1 MTKITIIGGGSY
13 SWGPTFV
20 KDILITPELSGSTI
34 VLHDIDA
41 ERLELIYRLG
51 QKMLGT
57 LDRPY
62 TLQRTLSLDEA
73 LIDADFIILTIT
85 TGGLD
90 TMRPDLEIPWKYGI
104 RQAVGDTVG
113 PGGLSRALRNIP
125 VLAHMAER
133 VNALCPNAI
142 FLNYTNPMSTLTRTL
157 NRVRTTPRRTVGL
170 CHEYLG
176 VRAKLAA
183 LFKVKPEQIQ
193 ARVAGI
199 NHFIWINELR
209 VNGVDVW
216 DQLPGMSEALFNH
229 SIDLDPDDDSVFVDK
244 GLVKAAL
251 FQRYG
256 LLPAAGDRHVAEFLP
271 YFITP
276 ETDWGAQYGFR
287 LTTADDRAALMA
299 EDRALIEAAL
309 RDEAPLAP
317 FMAELSG
324 EAASAI
330 IAAVSRG
337 ERYTG
342 IMSLPNVGQIAHLPQ
357 AAVVE
362 TFGVID
368 HTGAQPLTFGALP
381 PAVETLIA
389 RHVANQELIVEAA
402 LTGNRAL
409 ARQALLNDPLMR
421 GLDVDR
427 TVALLDEL
435 LEANRAYLP
444 LFF

>member
-13 SWGPTFV
+13 SWGPTFI
-20 KDILITPELSGSTI
+20 KDILITPELAGSTI

-41 ERLELIYRLG
+41 ERLDLVYRLG
-51 QKMLGT
+51 QKKLGT
-57 LDRPY
+57 LDRPD
-62 TLQRTLSLDEA
+62 TLQQTLSLDEA

-133 VNALCPNAI
+133 VNALCPNAF
-142 FLNYTNPMSTLTRTL
+142 FLNYTNPLSTLTRTL
-157 NRVRTTPRRTVGL
+157 NRLRATPRRTVGL

-176 VRAKLAA
+176 VRAKLAT

-199 NHFIWINELR
+199 NHFIWISDLR
-209 VNGVDVW
+209 VNGSAVW
-216 DQLPGMSEALFNH
+216 DQLPGLSKAILDR

-244 GLVKAAL
+244 GLVKATL
-251 FQRYG
+251 CQRYG

-299 EDRALIEAAL
+299 DDRALIEAAL
-309 RDEAPLAP
+309 RDEASLAP
-317 FMAELSG
+317 FMAEQSG

-330 IAAVSRG
+330 IAAVVRG
-337 ERYTG
+337 ERYIG
-342 IMSLPNVGQIAHLPQ
+342 IMNLPNVGQIANLPRD
-357 AAVVE
+357 AVVE

-368 HTGAQPLTFGALP
+368 PTGAQPLAFGALP

-389 RHVANQELIVEAA
+389 RHVANQEMIVEAA

-409 ARQALLNDPLMR
+409 ALQVLLNDPLMR
-421 GLDVDR
+421 GLDVNS
-427 TVALLDEL
+427 TAKMLNEM